1 MPRRLLGLFG
11 RDDSPEEIHDAIRAQ
26 LDAPRA
32 ERIGLVSCVKTKLDE
47 PAPARELY
55 TSPLF
60 RGARAAVEESCDR
73 WFVLSAKH
81 GLVEPDAV
89 LEPYEQTLTDA
100 PVDERRAWSDRVLEQ
115 LREHLGD
122 PSGRVVEI
130 HAGRSYYA
138 WGLAD
143 GLEAA
148 GMHVELP
155 VEGLTLG
162 QRLAHYAGVAPQVRR
177 ERERR
182 PTPPPRP
189 AGAAVRGQDSP
200 PPGPRYQ
207 PLHEHLLGA
216 GPVWSATFSE
226 VEQVLGRSL
235 PPSARRH
242 RPWWGNNASSV
253 QARAWLHA
261 GYRVQQLDMD
271 AETLVFRQVG

>member
-11 RDDSPEEIHDAIRAQ
+11 GDDTPEEIHDAVRAQ

-32 ERIGLVSCVKTKLDE
+32 ERIGLVSCVKTKLDQ

-60 RGARAAVEESCDR
+60 RGAKAAVEESGYR

-81 GLVEPDAV
+81 GLVEPDTV
-89 LEPYEQTLTDA
+89 LEPYERTLTDA
-100 PVDERRAWSDRVLEQ
+100 TAEQRRAWSERVLEQ
-115 LREHLGD
+115 LRAHLGD
-122 PSGRVVEI
+122 LSGRVVEI
-130 HAGRSYYA
+130 HAGRSYSA

-148 GMHVELP
+148 GVHVELS

-162 QRLAHYAGVAPQVRR
+162 ERLAHYAGVAPQSRR
-177 ERERR
+177 ERKRR
-182 PTPPPRP
+182 PPPPPRP
-189 AGAAVRGQDSP
+189 TGSGGRGRDSL
-200 PPGPRYQ
+200 PPGPTYQ
-207 PLHEHLLGA
+207 PLYEHLLGTSE
-216 GPVWSATFSE
+216 VWSTTFFE
-226 VEQVLGRSL
+226 VDKVLGRSL

-242 RPWWGNNASSV
+242 RPWRGNNAASV

-261 GYRVQQLDMD
+261 GYRVEQLDMD
-271 AETLVFRQVG
+271 GETLVFRQVD